1 MTFAH
6 LSQFAALHWKDAV
19 EIALLAVAI
28 YYTWKFFRGT
38 PGANVLVGLVVIFL
52 GATMFSQLL
61 GLTVIGAIFESLSKV
76 LVIALVIIFQPEL
89 RRGLAALG
97 GNRLFFGAQ
106 QNRETLDLV
115 REMTFDLANRQLG
128 ALIAIERGQNIE
140 SFAESGVKIDCA
152 LSSEMVVSL
161 FFPKTP
167 LHDGG
172 IIIRGDRI
180 VSAACIF
187 PVTQRAD
194 LDRAL
199 GLRHRAAL
207 GLAEESDAIVIVVS
221 EETGVVS
228 LCHRG
233 VIERNFEPESFGRR
247 LAQLFALKDEN
258 DPQQLAGKNALPG
271 ARPHP
276 VVGHQ
281 KEPRTDHLAF

>member
-1 MTFAH
+1 MIVETLTNFAIR
-6 LSQFAALHWKDAV
+6 HWKDAIEV
-19 EIALLAVAI
+19 LLLAVAI

-52 GATMFSQLL
+52 SVTLLSQLL
-61 GLTVIGAIFESLSKV
+61 GLMVIGSIFESLSKV
-76 LVIALVIIFQPEL
+76 IFVALVIIFQPEL

-97 GNRLFFGAQ
+97 GHRLFFGSQ
-106 QNRETLDLV
+106 QNRATLDLV

-128 ALIAIERGQNIE
+128 ALMALERSQNIE
-140 SFAESGVKIDCA
+140 SFAESGVKLDCS
-152 LSSEMVVSL
+152 LSAELVVSL

-172 IIIRGDRI
+172 IIIRNDRI

-187 PVTQRAD
+187 PITQRGD

-207 GLAEESDAIVIVVS
+207 GLTEECDAIVIVVS

-228 LCHRG
+228 ICHRG
-233 VIERNFEPESFGRR
+233 IIERNFDPESFARR
-247 LAQLFALKDEN
+247 LGELFSLKDET
-258 DPQQLAGKNALPG
+258 DSKQLAGKGPLAG
-271 ARPHP
+271 SRSHP
-276 VVGHQ
+276 VVGHP

>member
-1 MTFAH
+1 MTFAS
-6 LSQFAALHWKDAV
+6 LTEFAALHWKDGL
-19 EIALLAVAI
+19 EITVLAVAI
-28 YYTWKFFRGT
+28 YFIWRFFRGT

-52 GATMFSQLL
+52 SVTLLSQLL
-61 GLTVIGAIFESLSKV
+61 GLMVIGSIFESLSKV
-76 LVIALVIIFQPEL
+76 LAIALVIIFQPEL

-152 LSSEMVVSL
+152 LSSELVVSL

-207 GLAEESDAIVIVVS
+207 GLTEESDAIIIVVS

-233 VIERNFEPESFGRR
+233 VIERNFDPESFGRR